1 MVKVG
6 GIPYELRDE
15 TIVRGAMPPIH
26 VVTGEFAGSAEGK
39 PFTQTG
45 EGAQ

>member
-15 TIVRGAMPPIH
+15 TIVRGAMAPIH
-26 VVTGEFAGSAEGK
+26 VVTGEFTGEAEGK
-39 PFTQTG
+39 PFAQMG